1 MYQGLHYDI
10 TAVMQEA
17 LATGL
22 FVSTVTI
29 QEPDGV
35 LVGSGQP
42 SGNWV
47 DVAGLVNITAINAPI
62 SDSKILADEM
72 KTLEET
78 MAVNL
83 RHVLLD
89 GYYPQIAPYQRA
101 FMDGVGWD
109 IIGAEADSQS
119 QMTRLH
125 LKLATI

>member
-1 MYQGLHYDI
+1 VYQGLHYDI
-10 TAVMQEA
+10 AAVMPEA

-22 FVSTVTI
+22 FVSVVTI

-35 LVGSGQP
+35 FVGSGQS

-47 DVAGLVNITAINAPI
+47 DVSGLVNIKAMNAPI
-62 SDSKILADEM
+62 SDSKILADEV
-72 KTLEET
+72 KTLAET

-89 GYYPQIAPYQRA
+89 GYYPQIEPGQRA
-101 FMDGVGWD
+101 FMDGVYWD
-109 IIGAEADSQS
+109 ILGAEADSQS

-125 LKLATI
+125 LELATL